1 MEYKNKK
8 LVIENVSVEK
18 IAQKFSTP
26 TYCYSY
32 KRLKVG
38 LKTSVSFKPFCFCK
52 LLIMC
57 RVNVVFP
64 TPISPIRK
72 MQSFLTSLSATF

>member
-8 LVIENVSVEK
+8 LVIENVSVQK

-32 KRLKVG
+32 KRLKENI
-38 LKTSVSFKPFCFCK
+38 LNFKK
-52 LLIMC
+52 ILNLYL
-57 RVNVVFP
+57 
-64 TPISPIRK
+64 
-72 MQSFLTSLSATF
+72 Q